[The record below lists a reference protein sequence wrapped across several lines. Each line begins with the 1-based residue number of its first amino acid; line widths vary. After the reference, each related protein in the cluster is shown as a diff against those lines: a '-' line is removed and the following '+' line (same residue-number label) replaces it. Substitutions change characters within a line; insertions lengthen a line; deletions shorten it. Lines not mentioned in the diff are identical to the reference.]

1 VLVVGNLDCELAW
14 AGGGSLPRHV
24 ARKLAAA
31 STLLRAVVPDG
42 DEAALWA
49 PGPVDMTRCPAVTGS
64 PPWRVVDAIDGASAI
79 PWGATPAV
87 APRAAVVDGP
97 WRDQLAALAPAVA
110 AARAASDRRLAHAVA
125 ARLGCGM
132 SGSRTIA
139 TVDELAAHLAAL
151 APAAWVV
158 KAPLTAAGRDRV
170 RRRGPELDAATATRV
185 RRLLD
190 HFGALVFEPWLDR
203 VADLGQPGLV
213 TGPSSWRLLPAHV
226 LHSDPTGGFAG
237 ITIPAD
243 DDLAAIPAAHRARLA
258 DIAATVAAELAALAY
273 RGPFTIDAFVHR
285 DAGGDHL
292 VPLVEINPRLTFGL
306 VARAWSERLATP
318 LTLRLAES
326 APPPGALVLLT
337 PATDDL
343 TAAWL
348 ELR

>member
-14 AGGGSLPRHV
+14 AGGGALPRHV
-24 ARKLAAA
+24 ATKLAAA
-31 STLLRAVVPDG
+31 ATLLRAVVPDG
-42 DEAALWA
+42 DDAALWA
-49 PGPVDMTRCPAVTGS
+49 PGPVDVTRCPVVAGG
-64 PPWRVVDAIDGASAI
+64 PPWRVVDAIAGPAI
-79 PWGATPAV
+79 PWGATEAV
-87 APRAAVVDGP
+87 TPRAAVVDGT
-97 WRDQLAALAPAVA
+97 WRDQLAALAPSVD
-110 AARAASDRRLAHAVA
+110 AARAASDRRLAHALA
-125 ARLGCGM
+125 ARLGQAM
-132 SGSRTIA
+132 SGSRTIT

-170 RRRGPELDAATATRV
+170 RRRGPALDAATATRV
-185 RRLLD
+185 RRLLER
-190 HFGALVFEPWLDR
+190 FGALVFEPWLDR
-203 VADLGQPGLV
+203 IADLGQPGLV
-213 TGPSSWRLLPAHV
+213 TGASSWRLLPAHV
-226 LHSDPTGGFAG
+226 LHSDATGGFAG
-237 ITIPAD
+237 ITIPTD

-258 DIAATVAAELAALAY
+258 EVAAAVAAELAALAY

-285 DAGGDHL
+285 DAAGDQL

-326 APPPGALVLLT
+326 PPPPGALVLLT
-337 PATDDL
+337 PGSDDP